1 MNNTKKSRL
10 SNILILIIASLALLI
25 LGGLLYRNNAV
36 STQRQVTTIITADKA
51 GKPIDKQLT
60 RLTGYVKT
68 HMNATTSFALQGSYL
83 RDYSAAQAA
92 ALQQTQ
98 AGAKVYSDAQANCSA
113 RVDSIQLSNCV
124 TNYIAANATPNQ
136 APTTIT
142 LDKNKYIRTLTA
154 PKWSW
159 DLSGILIT
167 LGLAGLIAWLVTG
180 VVSLG
185 VHKPRK
191 RHRT

>member
-1 MNNTKKSRL
+1 MYTYTMKLKPSY
-10 SNILILIIASLALLI
+10 ILITSLCILA
-25 LGGLLYRNNAV
+25 LGGLLYRNNAT
-36 STQRQVTTIITADKA
+36 STQKQVSAIIAADKA
-51 GKPIDKQLT
+51 GKPIDKQIKKLT
-60 RLTGYVKT
+60 AYTKV
-68 HMNATTSFALQGSYL
+68 HMNASTSFALQGNYL

-98 AGAKVYSDAQANCSA
+98 AGAKVYSDAQAACSA
-113 RVDSIQLSNCV
+113 KVDSIQLSNCV

-136 APTTIT
+136 APAAIT

-167 LGLAGLIAWLVTG
+167 LGGVGVFLWLCTRVA
-180 VVSLG
+180 SFRL
-185 VHKPRK
+185 HKPRR
-191 RHRT
+191 RHR